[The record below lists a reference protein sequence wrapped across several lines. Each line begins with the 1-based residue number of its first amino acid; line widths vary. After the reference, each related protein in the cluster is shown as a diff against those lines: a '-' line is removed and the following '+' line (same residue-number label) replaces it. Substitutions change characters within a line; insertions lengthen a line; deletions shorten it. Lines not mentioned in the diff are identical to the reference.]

1 MLNWNDKLN
10 IDHPAHRWPKPR
22 NCPVLQLGR
31 CPWRKSRHLRPARW
45 TEAHPPEGIRNSA
58 PKQTET
64 DSCLT
69 KVRQCYLNNTEKT
82 NYRLFDKLNVNAM
95 KTSCI
100 RIVFFLLLLNLPN
113 IKNFRFFVETLAFI
127 CPFWCH
133 GDTLNNITMQ
143 YSLNNAL
150 YLQSCN
156 YVW

>member
-58 PKQTET
+58 PKQTEI

-100 RIVFFLLLLNLPN
+100 RIGFSYFCLIYQILKNLDFLSKHLHLFALFDVMTILWIISQCN
-113 IKNFRFFVETLAFI
+113 IV
-127 CPFWCH
+127 
-133 GDTLNNITMQ
+133 
-143 YSLNNAL
+143 
-150 YLQSCN
+150 
-156 YVW
+156 

>member
-69 KVRQCYLNNTEKT
+69 KVRQFYLNNTEKT
-82 NYRLFDKLNVNAM
+82 NYRLFDKLNVNGM

-100 RIVFFLLLLNLPN
+100 RIVFFDFCLIYYILYNLDFLS
-113 IKNFRFFVETLAFI
+113 KHLHLFALD
-127 CPFWCH
+127 
-133 GDTLNNITMQ
+133 DTLNNITMQ

-156 YVW
+156 YVWLT